1 VAGLTLDS
9 GALIAF
15 ERSERRVIVH
25 LKEAQS
31 RGVDLTV
38 SAAVIA
44 EVWRGGP
51 RSARVSTLLRACVI
65 EPVSESLARSAGEAL
80 AAVGSTDTI
89 DAIVMASAATRGDR
103 VLTSDPDDLLR
114 LQARFPVVR
123 VLGLRG

>member
-15 ERSERRVIVH
+15 ERSERRMIAH
-25 LKEAQS
+25 LKEAQN
-31 RGVDLTV
+31 RGVGVTV
-38 SAAVIA
+38 SAAVVA
-44 EVWRGGP
+44 EIWRGGL
-51 RSARVSTLLRACVI
+51 RGARIAMLLRTCVI

-89 DAIVMASAATRGDR
+89 DAIVMASAAMRGDR

-114 LQARFPVVR
+114 LQAHFPVVR
-123 VLGLRG
+123 VLSL